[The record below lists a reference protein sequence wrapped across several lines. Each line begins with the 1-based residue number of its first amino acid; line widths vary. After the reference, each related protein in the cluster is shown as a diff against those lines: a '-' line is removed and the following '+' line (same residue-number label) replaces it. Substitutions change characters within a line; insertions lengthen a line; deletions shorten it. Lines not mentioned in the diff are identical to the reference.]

1 MFVKLYKSNKI
12 TENDEVVL
20 MEIYGSLWPIILEEA
35 KRRLNQ
41 DMSPFMKSLSKTID
55 LIRDIQNEVNIETR
69 PAFDVSSEDKLSQRI
84 LKTAAMLIHHL
95 NKNENARSTNN
106 KSAKKTL
113 KSQTKFNLRIRSRS
127 KRNMEIDDLDSYYED
142 GELLN
147 KNKDYMYDETYEDD
161 EADNSSNFGSFQDL
175 FLQAAMNRLRKEREE
190 TKLNKKRE

>member
-142 GELLN
+142 GEVLN